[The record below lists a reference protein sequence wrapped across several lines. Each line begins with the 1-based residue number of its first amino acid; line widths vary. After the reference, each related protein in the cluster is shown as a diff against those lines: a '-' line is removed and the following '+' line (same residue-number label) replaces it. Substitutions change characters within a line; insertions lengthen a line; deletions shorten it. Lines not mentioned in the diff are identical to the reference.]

1 MNYSELYGTGDDA
14 KRMKLMLLA
23 YDADLAKQLRANPEK
38 KEQLST
44 DFKKYANTAMKELND
59 LAASEESVPYEAKML
74 GIALKKNLNVAVRYD
89 MINSVE
95 FNNFTNSLNA
105 FYNGQDIDLS
115 DYLYNSESSV
125 EIDNKIPTFIE
136 DPTGTKRINSN
147 GFIVR

>member
-1 MNYSELYGTGDDA
+1 
-14 KRMKLMLLA
+14 
-23 YDADLAKQLRANPEK
+23 
-38 KEQLST
+38 
-44 DFKKYANTAMKELND
+44 
-59 LAASEESVPYEAKML
+59 ML